1 MKEVKDKLC
10 EVNNINLTLSKDEL
24 EMIKNLICEKLVDM
38 ESDLNKIEPHYYIYL
53 MQLHSKVDGLIHLI
67 DNYVVLKL

>member
-24 EMIKNLICEKLVDM
+24 EMIKNLI
-38 ESDLNKIEPHYYIYL
+38 
-53 MQLHSKVDGLIHLI
+53 
-67 DNYVVLKL
+67 